1 MGPSSDEDEIDRRIR
16 EADRELDEGLELS
29 ERQAASSRYW
39 RLAAVAGAGLAAVV
53 IVTIVYRRR
62 RKRVLVEH
70 LRDVLFE
77 SVRDLPDEVTSRLD
91 EVGTRLDE
99 VGSRLKEQLP
109 AEVVVAA
116 RRHQQSAADALTGI
130 ARKAAPAVVG
140 SAVGALLSRLVR
152 ASRPDTAAA
161 D

>member
-1 MGPSSDEDEIDRRIR
+1 MGPSADEDEIDRRIR
-16 EADRELDEGLELS
+16 EADSQLDEELEVS
-29 ERQAASSRYW
+29 EEQAASRARQYW
-39 RLAAVAGAGLAAVV
+39 RLAAVAGMGLAAVV
-53 IVTIVYRRR
+53 IVTVVYRRR

-77 SVRDLPDEVTSRLD
+77 SVRDLPDEVTSRLKD
-91 EVGTRLDE
+91 
-99 VGSRLKEQLP
+99 QLP
-109 AEVVVAA
+109 AEVVIAA
-116 RRHQQSAADALTGI
+116 MRHQDRAAEALAGI

-152 ASRPDTAAA
+152 ATRPDTPAA